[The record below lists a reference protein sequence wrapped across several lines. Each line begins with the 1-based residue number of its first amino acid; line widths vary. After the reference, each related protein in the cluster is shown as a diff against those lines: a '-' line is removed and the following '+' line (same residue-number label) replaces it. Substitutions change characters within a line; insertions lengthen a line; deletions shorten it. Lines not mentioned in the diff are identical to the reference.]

1 MPWNQDSTAPLRG
14 VEKRTFRVTHR
25 FHPLHGR
32 EFEVIEVTAVQGVGR
47 VHYTDDDGTLRSIR
61 QAWTS
66 VAAADPFVRVAAGR
80 SAFRVSDLLAL
91 AALLDGL
98 GAGTIAPRG
107 RPVDGASTVKE
118 ILPHV

>member
-1 MPWNQDSTAPLRG
+1 M
-14 VEKRTFRVTHR
+14 
-25 FHPLHGR
+25 
-32 EFEVIEVTAVQGVGR
+32 IEVTAVQGVGR

-80 SAFRVSDLLAL
+80 SAFRVLDLLAL
-91 AALLDGL
+91 AALLEGL
-98 GAGTIAPRG
+98 GGDDCVEKEAVG
-107 RPVDGASTVKE
+107 GARAVKE